1 MNTNKSEVPSAVES
15 LVVTSTSVFYVLSS
29 LAMHTQIQGLLM
41 DVDHEK
47 HSRNMIRSGNL

>member
-15 LVVTSTSVFYVLSS
+15 SVVTLTSVFYVLSS

-47 HSRNMIRSGNL
+47 HLQNMIRFGN

>member
-47 HSRNMIRSGNL
+47 HSRNMIRSGN